1 MKTQTLHLALA
12 ISAVIVASP
21 INAATTGSLGFA
33 GQVDSGTCNLA
44 AGDVSR
50 TITLPT
56 VKVADFDNAVSVGET
71 SFQVTA
77 ECESDIRNV
86 TFLFT
91 GTADSGNGMLFS
103 NTGSATGLGIWLKAG
118 ATGTTIPANGTELER
133 SLTVATS
140 ASKAVL
146 DASAAY
152 HKNNAAVGRGTLVS
166 AATLSITYD

>member
-1 MKTQTLHLALA
+1 MNIQTLPLILAVSAA
-12 ISAVIVASP
+12 IAAAPVS
-21 INAATTGSLGFA
+21 AATTGSLGFV

-56 VKVADFDNAVSVGET
+56 VKVSDFDNSVYVGET
-71 SFQVTA
+71 PFQVTA

-91 GTADSGNGMLFS
+91 GTADSGNGMLFA
-103 NTGSATGLGIWLKAG
+103 NTGNATGLGVWLRAG
-118 ATGTTIPANGTELER
+118 PSATTIPANGTELER
-133 SLTVATS
+133 SRTVATT
-140 ASKAVL
+140 ASRAVL

-152 HKNNAAVGRGTLVS
+152 HKNDAAVGRGTLVS